1 MKSLLPT
8 VALLGLLSS
17 SELST
22 GPGLDAFRYNRDV
35 VYPASSA
42 QNASPNAC
50 AVLDA
55 SVFAHTQSGLADL
68 RVFDPAGEREIP
80 YVATLS
86 STSPISDPA
95 RIVRVSPSGAR
106 QLNADLEMPHRS
118 YSQVDLAF
126 NARNFVASAHVTGL
140 RTLTDPS
147 PVFLGDFT
155 LFDLTAQ
162 HLGSGLSI
170 PIAESTFPYLRLHLT
185 FEPAPG
191 NSALLITPSTV
202 SSAQVPPARVAQT
215 LYTGVAQSFRF
226 AQRGSQTVV
235 SFSVPAHVP
244 IERVSFD
251 LDPTEQSNFSRPVTI
266 SASTGQSA
274 PQEALTGQISRVHLT
289 VGSQEIQQQSLSVPA
304 ILGSNAQSPAT
315 VEVAVQNGQ
324 QPPLKIRS
332 VRLEMRQRQLCF
344 PAAGTSVTL
353 AYGSDSA
360 QPPNYDFARTFN
372 ASTPARRAT
381 LLKEHRNPVFIAPE
395 STQSRFNRYPAF
407 LGLSILVALSLLAV
421 IAYRALHRGHHD
433 SLRR

>member
-126 NARNFVASAHVTGL
+126 NARNFVASAT
-140 RTLTDPS
+140 
-147 PVFLGDFT
+147 
-155 LFDLTAQ
+155 
-162 HLGSGLSI
+162 
-170 PIAESTFPYLRLHLT
+170 
-185 FEPAPG
+185 
-191 NSALLITPSTV
+191 
-202 SSAQVPPARVAQT
+202 
-215 LYTGVAQSFRF
+215 
-226 AQRGSQTVV
+226 
-235 SFSVPAHVP
+235 
-244 IERVSFD
+244 
-251 LDPTEQSNFSRPVTI
+251 
-266 SASTGQSA
+266 
-274 PQEALTGQISRVHLT
+274 
-289 VGSQEIQQQSLSVPA
+289 SLS
-304 ILGSNAQSPAT
+304 
-315 VEVAVQNGQ
+315 
-324 QPPLKIRS
+324 
-332 VRLEMRQRQLCF
+332 
-344 PAAGTSVTL
+344 
-353 AYGSDSA
+353 
-360 QPPNYDFARTFN
+360 
-372 ASTPARRAT
+372 ST
-381 LLKEHRNPVFIAPE
+381 
-395 STQSRFNRYPAF
+395 
-407 LGLSILVALSLLAV
+407 
-421 IAYRALHRGHHD
+421 
-433 SLRR
+433 